1 MFAQSVQNE
10 LVMHETLDWLEQECV
25 KGQVADLLQ
34 FKLFVNG
41 LQFLQPLGSFL
52 QLC

>member
-1 MFAQSVQNE
+1 MFAQSLQNE
-10 LVMHETLDWLEQECV
+10 LVVHEALDWFEQECV
-25 KGQVADLLQ
+25 EGQVADLLQ
-34 FKLFVNG
+34 FKLFVNS

>member
-1 MFAQSVQNE
+1 MFAQSLQDE
-10 LVMHETLDWLEQECV
+10 LVVHETLDGLEQERV
-25 KGQVADLLQ
+25 ERQVADLLQ